1 MIIKATDKIVIPGA
15 SIIEINKIRMKN
27 IQNNIYD
34 LSLVDKLFSSLEKAI
49 LKRDI
54 AELEKIIGEQLFFE
68 VPCNNLGSKMIDVYD
83 EHVNKKYFIDEL
95 KKSYMIRGVKGI
107 QFTWMPILN
116 RRG

>member
-1 MIIKATDKIVIPGA
+1 MIIKATDKIVTPGA
-15 SIIEINKIRMKN
+15 SVIEINKVRMKN

-54 AELEKIIGEQLFFE
+54 AELEKIIAEQLFFE
-68 VPCNNLGSKMIDVYD
+68 VPCNGLSSKIIDVYD

-95 KKSYMIRGVKGI
+95 KKSYMVRGVKGI